1 MSQEEQDTLMNML
14 VAWDDEAS
22 TTPPTIHESEVTSH
36 PASYPKSR
44 SQSRSPVCGAEQ
56 LQTLEEEKRKNLEK
70 ALGMPEFKDLR
81 QEQERQRDSLVAW
94 AGKKRQGI
102 IDGYAVRKLQLLPYF
117 DRQKD
122 QLSEKQSAVIA
133 RIEDKHVLDEHEMR
147 EAHEVETRNNAIALK
162 HMEAY
167 CRGETTS
174 GDRHERAITDR
185 DLAEL
190 TKARRARDQME
201 AKHSGAISVLRG
213 EQSRRISQRLVK
225 QEEELAELEARQV
238 KEIDSLQRE
247 CDDMVRAW
255 DDETQK
261 RRAKLETWW
270 NIQVEIW
277 RKKLER
283 DTGVQ
288 FSGEL
293 PTISWPST
301 DVVESNRRRD
311 PTKRHTIAVSPAP
324 GLAPAENRGPRS
336 VSPARKPHRISTAF
350 TIRSGMIGKV

>member
-1 MSQEEQDTLMNML
+1 VISQEEQDTLMNML
-14 VAWDDEAS
+14 VAWDDEAT
-22 TTPPTIHESEVTSH
+22 TTPLTIHESEITSH
-36 PASYPKSR
+36 PTSYPKSR
-44 SQSRSPVCGAEQ
+44 SQSRSPVRGAEEN
-56 LQTLEEEKRKNLEK
+56 TLAEDKKKNLER
-70 ALGMPEFKDLR
+70 AMDIPDFRLLR
-81 QEQERQRDSLVAW
+81 QEQERQRDSLVSW
-94 AGKKRQGI
+94 AGRKRQGV

-122 QLSEKQSAVIA
+122 QLAEKQSTAIA

-147 EAHEVETRNNAIALK
+147 EGHEVETRNNAIALK

-174 GDRHERAITDR
+174 GDLHDRTITDR

-238 KEIDSLQRE
+238 KEIGSLQRE
-247 CDDMVRAW
+247 CDDMVRDW
-255 DDETQK
+255 DDETHK
-261 RRAKLETWW
+261 RRSKLEKWW
-270 NIQVEIW
+270 NIQLEIW

-283 DTGVQ
+283 DTGIH
-288 FSGEL
+288 FSGGL
-293 PTISWPST
+293 PPIEWPRA
-301 DVVESNRRRD
+301 DLNESNQRRD
-311 PTKRHTIAVSPAP
+311 PMKRHTIAVSPAP
-324 GLAPAENRGPRS
+324 GLHPDGERGPRS
-336 VSPARKPHRISTAF
+336 ISPARKQHRISTAF
-350 TIRSGMIGKV
+350 TIRSGMIGKA

>member
-22 TTPPTIHESEVTSH
+22 TTPPTIHESEITSH
-36 PASYPKSR
+36 PTSYPKSR
-44 SQSRSPVCGAEQ
+44 SQSRSPVCGAEEN
-56 LQTLEEEKRKNLEK
+56 TLAEEKRKNLER
-70 ALGMPEFKDLR
+70 AMEILDFKHLR
-81 QEQERQRDSLVAW
+81 QEQERQRDGLIAW
-94 AGKKRQGI
+94 AGRKRQGV

-122 QLSEKQSAVIA
+122 QLAEKQSAAIA

-147 EAHEVETRNNAIALK
+147 EGHEVETRNNAIALK

-174 GDRHERAITDR
+174 GDHHDRTITDK

-201 AKHSGAISVLRG
+201 AKHNGAIGVLRG

-225 QEEELAELEARQV
+225 QEEELAELEARQA
-238 KEIDSLQRE
+238 KEIGSLQRE
-247 CDDMVRAW
+247 CDDMVRDW
-255 DDETQK
+255 DEETQK
-261 RRAKLETWW
+261 RRSKLETWW
-270 NIQVEIW
+270 NIETEIW
-277 RKKLER
+277 RKKFER
-283 DTGVQ
+283 DTGIQ

-293 PTISWPST
+293 PQIQWPRADIS
-301 DVVESNRRRD
+301 NGNKRRD
-311 PTKRHTIAVSPAP
+311 PTKRHTIAVSPAS
-324 GLAPAENRGPRS
+324 GLLPDGACGPRS
-336 VSPARKPHRISTAF
+336 VSPARKQHRISTAF
-350 TIRSGMIGKV
+350 TIRSGMIGKA

>member
-1 MSQEEQDTLMNML
+1 MSQEEQDALMNML
-14 VAWDDEAS
+14 VAWDDEAT
-22 TTPPTIHESEVTSH
+22 TTPPTIHESEVMSPPTSF
-36 PASYPKSR
+36 PKSR
-44 SQSRSPVCGAEQ
+44 SQSRSPVFGAKQ
-56 LQTLEEEKRKNLEK
+56 SQNLEEKEKNLEK
-70 ALGMPEFKDLR
+70 AMDIPEFKQLR

-94 AGKKRQGI
+94 ASRKRQGI
-102 IDGYAVRKLQLLPYF
+102 IDGYAMRKLQLLPYF

-122 QLSEKQSAVIA
+122 QLSERQSAAIA

-147 EAHEVETRNNAIALK
+147 EAHERETRNNAIALK

-167 CRGETTS
+167 CRGQTTS
-174 GDRHERAITDR
+174 GDQHGRTITDR

-213 EQSRRISQRLVK
+213 EQSRRISQRLVR
-225 QEEELAELEARQV
+225 QEEELAELEARQL

-247 CDDMVRAW
+247 CDNVVHDW
-255 DDETQK
+255 DDEILR

-277 RKKLER
+277 RKKLEQ
-283 DTGVQ
+283 DTGIH

-293 PTISWPST
+293 LPISWPPT
-301 DVVESNRRRD
+301 DVVERNRRRD
-311 PTKRHTIAVSPAP
+311 PTKRHTIAISPAP
-324 GLAPAENRGPRS
+324 GLRPDESRGPRS
-336 VSPARKPHRISTAF
+336 ISPARKQHRISTAF
-350 TIRSGMIGKV
+350 TIRSGMIGKA